1 MMWLF
6 FLLAGVVC
14 GGLVHNYVVHF
25 ARKLSHEVYSAY
37 IEIYPE
43 NPPHFMLEK
52 SILKPP
58 QRQASASTYGMLFA
72 LFFLLCYATNEEP
85 SKGLCLALYITIL
98 SAISLVDWHYRLIS
112 PTLCQTLLALGLGT
126 AYWQIRALS
135 LEQSLQSAVL
145 FGGVFYAIYHAA
157 KGYYRQEALGRGD
170 YWLALGLGAFMPA
183 QQLPDFLFLACLFG
197 LIYTTYAKYRNRTLN
212 AVPFGPFLS
221 LSGIVCLLL
230 N

>member
-1 MMWLF
+1 MIGIAFVFAGWLI
-6 FLLAGVVC
+6 GCVIY
-14 GGLVHNYVVHF
+14 GYVHHF
-25 ARKLSHEVYSAY
+25 AFRLSQEIHAAY

-52 SILKPP
+52 SILKPS
-58 QRQASASTYGMLFA
+58 QRQASALTYSMLFA
-72 LFFLLCYATNEEP
+72 LLFLLCYATNDEP

-112 PTLCQTLLALGLGT
+112 PTLCQTLLALGLGA
-126 AYWQIRALS
+126 AYWQIGALS

-183 QQLPDFLFLACLFG
+183 QQLPAFLFLACLFG

>member
-43 NPPHFMLEK
+43 NPPHFMPGK
-52 SILKPP
+52 SVLKPL
-58 QRQASASTYGMLFA
+58 QKQASALIYGMLFA

-112 PTLCQTLLALGLGT
+112 PTLCQALLALP
-126 AYWQIRALS
+126 
-135 LEQSLQSAVL
+135 SA
-145 FGGVFYAIYHAA
+145 
-157 KGYYRQEALGRGD
+157 
-170 YWLALGLGAFMPA
+170 
-183 QQLPDFLFLACLFG
+183 
-197 LIYTTYAKYRNRTLN
+197 
-212 AVPFGPFLS
+212 
-221 LSGIVCLLL
+221 
-230 N
+230 